1 MTCDDGA
8 EDQILRSGDV
18 LQVMTYQHM
27 IAILP
32 TGITLAESPLA
43 LAPPLT
49 RLELPS
55 IHKDWPFSFSLPF
68 ADALLNSPAFD
79 ATRLCALV
87 PEVEARDEEGPIPGP
102 SVSGEVED
110 CATES
115 PGRTSVADI

>member
-1 MTCDDGA
+1 
-8 EDQILRSGDV
+8 
-18 LQVMTYQHM
+18 MTYQHM
-27 IAILP
+27 TAILP
-32 TGITLAESPLA
+32 TVKPLAETPSA

-49 RLELPS
+49 LLELPS

-68 ADALLNSPAFD
+68 ADALLKIPAFD

-87 PEVEARDEEGPIPGP
+87 PEVEARDEEEPIPGP